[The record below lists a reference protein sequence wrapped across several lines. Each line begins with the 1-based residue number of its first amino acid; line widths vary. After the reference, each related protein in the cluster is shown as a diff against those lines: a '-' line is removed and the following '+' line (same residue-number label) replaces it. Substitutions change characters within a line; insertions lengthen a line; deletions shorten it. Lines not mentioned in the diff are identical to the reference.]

1 MLDNWDS
8 TRSSSLFNT
17 IKGWNNSRSLKNAI
31 KTFADF
37 FEIPYLSGKI
47 VDIRGKIAHNGV
59 IGNRRVEYSSN
70 FQLYKELELFI
81 IIAILKIFEYKGNF
95 THLYFS
101 YPVPEPKSMA
111 SLEAGTKL
119 SELCKMR
126 VS

>member
-1 MLDNWDS
+1 MGFNKKFFP
-8 TRSSSLFNT
+8 FNT

-37 FEIPYLSGKI
+37 FKIPHLSGAV

-59 IGNRRVEYSSN
+59 IGNNRVDYSSK

-81 IIAILKIFEYKGNF
+81 MIGILRIFEYEGNF

-101 YPVPEPKSMA
+101 YPFPESKSMA